1 MGTTTAAA
9 IVDRAILVIKAI
21 TPVSDTQLSFI
32 PYQNEYG
39 AKFRDVMLQNP
50 AGAHR
55 QYQVRFTGK
64 DEELQVT
71 NEDVEEHMV
80 ELEVVV
86 AYPQDNRWGDAL
98 ARDRVMDEDRHAI
111 EDVIGVR
118 GSVNFTSVYGVDAT
132 WCGATNLDNLY
143 ERRDGVDFLCI
154 KQLMKFYRQV

>member
-21 TPVSDTQLSFI
+21 TPTSDTQLSFL
-32 PYQNEYG
+32 PYQNELG

-55 QYQVRFTGK
+55 QYQVRATGK
-64 DEELQVT
+64 ESDLEVT
-71 NEDVEEHMV
+71 NEDVEEHMI

-86 AYPQDNRWGDAL
+86 AYPHDNRWGDAL
-98 ARDRVMDEDRHAI
+98 ARDRMMDEDRHAI

-118 GSVNFTSVYGVDAT
+118 GSVNFTTVYGVDST
-132 WCGATNLDNLY
+132 WRGATNLNDLF
-143 ERRDGVDFLCI
+143 ERRDGVDFLVI
-154 KQLMKFYRQV
+154 KQLMSYWRQV